1 MNDKHLNILVQSTLK
16 QLINREALE
25 FKYFLSQKE
34 FEKKNKT
41 EFFEITNA
49 EINLK
54 KKLNKIK

>member
-34 FEKKNKT
+34 FEKKK
-41 EFFEITNA
+41 
-49 EINLK
+49 
-54 KKLNKIK
+54 

>member
-34 FEKKNKT
+34 FEKKIKQN
-41 EFFEITNA
+41 F
-49 EINLK
+49 LK
-54 KKLNKIK
+54 